1 MKKTN
6 VTGWLLFLAA
16 GCLMITAVYAQEA
29 AGRELHVAVSGNDA
43 NDGSLAAPFKTI
55 SAAAAIAQPGDTV
68 TVHEGVYRE
77 WVNPPRG
84 GASDA
89 KRIVYQAAPGETVEI
104 KGSEVVTGWE
114 KVEHDTWKV
123 VLPNS
128 FFGDYNP
135 YADLIH
141 GDWFS
146 AKDRPHH
153 TGAVYLNGEWLIEAA
168 KLEEALAPAGTAPS
182 WLSQRG
188 QNYLLNVAWLAP
200 HPATGA
206 GKRVDATSFSEK
218 NGTQNAPCSEGGECI
233 GFILGG
239 HWVTY
244 EGVDFGDKTELL
256 EIRGA
261 SASTGGIVEIRLD
274 GPDGEVLGSCSIPNT
289 GDWQSW
295 QSFNTK
301 IKAVSGVKTLCL
313 VFKSFTEEA
322 APEDP
327 RLWFAEVD
335 GQNTTIWAQF
345 KGVDPNHELVEV
357 NVRRAVFYP
366 TQTGVNYITVR
377 GFILRQAATQWAPPT
392 SEQIAVIGTNWSKGW
407 IIENNTVSHSVCS
420 GIALG
425 KHGDEFDNTS
435 ADTAEGYVK
444 TIERALARGWSKENI
459 GGHIVRNNHIHH
471 CEQTGIVG
479 SMGAVFSTI
488 TGNEIHDIH
497 MRQLFTGAEM
507 AGIKLH
513 GAIDVVIQDNHI
525 YHTCLGLW
533 LDWMAQGAR
542 VSSNLFHDNG
552 RDLFMEVDHGPFVID
567 NNLFLSTAS
576 LLTVSRGGAY
586 VHNLMMGSIDVI
598 HYDARLTPYHKAHST
613 ELAGM
618 HDNPCG
624 DDRYYNNLFVKHPS
638 LRAYDKSTLPM
649 YLDGN
654 VYLDGARPTKHEAS
668 PLVDRDFD
676 PGIALIEKEDGLY
689 LEGNVDPAWA
699 TERTRK
705 LVTTELLGKA
715 MVPDLP
721 FENRDGAPLV
731 LNTDYFGSERNAE
744 NPLPGPVEVR
754 DGGQQ
759 TLKVW
764 PVVQTR

>member
-1 MKKTN
+1 MGHSTI
-6 VTGWLLFLAA
+6 TGWLRLLVA
-16 GCLMITAVYAQEA
+16 GCLVITAVYAQESV
-29 AGRELHVAVSGNDA
+29 GRDYHVAVTGDDS
-43 NDGSLAAPFKTI
+43 NDGSAEAPFKTI
-55 SAAAAIAQPGDTV
+55 SAAAAVAQPGDIV

-77 WVNPPRG
+77 WIDPPRG
-84 GASDA
+84 GESDA
-89 KRIVYQAAPGETVEI
+89 KRIVYQAAPGETVEV

-114 KVEHDTWKV
+114 KVEHDTWKA
-123 VLPNS
+123 VLPNT

-141 GDWFS
+141 GDWFTP
-146 AKDRPHH
+146 KDRPHH

-168 KLEEALAPAGTAPS
+168 RLEEVLAPAGTAPA
-182 WLSQRG
+182 WLRQAG
-188 QNYLLNVAWLAP
+188 QHYLLNVAWLRPYNAK
-200 HPATGA
+200 A
-206 GKRVDATSFSEK
+206 DASRIEAVSFSAK
-218 NGTQNAPCSEGGECI
+218 NGTQNAACEEGGECI
-233 GFILGG
+233 GFISNG

-244 EGVDFGDKTELL
+244 EAVDFGEKTELL

-261 SASTGGIVEIRLD
+261 SASTGGNIEIRLD
-274 GPDGEVLGSCSIPNT
+274 GPVGDLLGVCAVPNT
-289 GDWQSW
+289 GGWQSW
-295 QSFNTK
+295 ESFKTK
-301 IKAVSGVKTLCL
+301 IKPVSGIKNLCL
-313 VFKSFTEEA
+313 VFKSFQAEPA
-322 APEDP
+322 VPDP

-335 GQNTTIWAQF
+335 DQNTTIWAQF
-345 KGVDPNHELVEV
+345 KGVDPNRELVEI
-357 NVRRAVFYP
+357 NLRRAVFYP
-366 TQTGVNYITVR
+366 TQPGRNYITVR
-377 GFILRQAATQWAPPT
+377 GFLLRQAATQWAPPT
-392 SEQIAVIGTNWSKGW
+392 AEQIGLVGTHWSKGW
-407 IIENNTVSHSVCS
+407 IIENNEVSHSVCS

-497 MRQLFTGAEM
+497 MRRLFTGAEM

-513 GAIDVVIQDNHI
+513 GAIDVVLQGNHI
-525 YHTCLGLW
+525 YRTCLGLW

-552 RDLFMEVDHGPFVID
+552 RDLFMEVNHGPFVID

-586 VHNLMMGSIDVI
+586 VHNLMLGDINVI
-598 HYDARLTPYHKAHST
+598 AYDARLTPYHKAHST

-624 DDRYYNNLFVKHPS
+624 DDRFYSNLFVNLPS
-638 LRAYDKSTLPM
+638 LKAYDKATLPVYM
-649 YLDGN
+649 DGN
-654 VYLDGARPTKHEAS
+654 VYLGHARASKHEEK
-668 PLVDRDFD
+668 PLVDRGFN
-676 PGIALIEKEDGLY
+676 PGLVLVKQADGLY
-689 LEGNVDPAWA
+689 LQGVFDPAWSA
-699 TERTRK
+699 EHNRK
-705 LVTTELLGKA
+705 TVTTELLGKA

-721 FENRDGAPLV
+721 FENRDGSPLV
-731 LNTDYFGSERNAE
+731 LDKDYFGAVRNKA
-744 NPLPGPVEVR
+744 NPFPGPFERVE
-754 DGGQQ
+754 DEQQ
-759 TLKVW
+759 SLKVW
-764 PVVQTR
+764 PVARTR